1 MNRGFTI
8 ELINTNK
15 SERNINLFTNEGL
28 PDDVTVNVINTK
40 NNYDFL
46 LNIAQREGFIGS
58 GLMINSDLVNCITIH
73 DGSKLEIISFEKM
86 LIEKKILI
94 NGTSNFIS
102 LTVPQSSH
110 LVLQL
115 LPILDSD
122 VLKIIS
128 PSWLCIAGCK

>member
-8 ELINTNK
+8 ELINNNK
-15 SERNINLFTNEGL
+15 SDRDINLFTNEGL

-46 LNIAQREGFIGS
+46 LNIAIGEGFFGS

-73 DGSKLEIISFEKM
+73 DGSKFEIVSFENM

-102 LTVPQSSH
+102 LTVPPSSH
-110 LVLQL
+110 LVLAL
-115 LPILDSD
+115 LPILD
-122 VLKIIS
+122 
-128 PSWLCIAGCK
+128 

>member
-28 PDDVTVNVINTK
+28 PDDVTVNVINTQ
-40 NNYDFL
+40 NNYDIL
-46 LNIAQREGFIGS
+46 LNIALGEGFIGS
-58 GLMINSDLVNCITIH
+58 GLMTNSDLVNCITIH
-73 DGSKLEIISFEKM
+73 DGSKLEIVSFEKM

-102 LTVPQSSH
+102 LTVPPSSH
-110 LVLQL
+110 LVLAL
-115 LPILDSD
+115 LPILD
-122 VLKIIS
+122 
-128 PSWLCIAGCK
+128 

>member
-8 ELINTNK
+8 ELINNNK

-28 PDDVTVNVINTK
+28 PDNVTVNVINTK
-40 NNYDFL
+40 NNYHFL
-46 LNIAQREGFIGS
+46 LNIAQVEGFIGG

-73 DGSKLEIISFEKM
+73 DGSKLEIVSFEKM
-86 LIEKKILI
+86 LIEKKISI

-102 LTVPQSSH
+102 LTVPPSSH

-115 LPILDSD
+115 LPILD
-122 VLKIIS
+122 
-128 PSWLCIAGCK
+128 

>member
-8 ELINTNK
+8 ELINNNK
-15 SERNINLFTNEGL
+15 SERSINLFTNEGL
-28 PDDVTVNVINTK
+28 PNDVTVNVINTQ
-40 NNYDFL
+40 NNYDIL
-46 LNIAQREGFIGS
+46 LNIALREGFIGS
-58 GLMINSDLVNCITIH
+58 GLMTNSDLVNCITIH

-102 LTVPQSSH
+102 LTVPPSSH

-115 LPILDSD
+115 LPILD
-122 VLKIIS
+122 
-128 PSWLCIAGCK
+128 

>member
-1 MNRGFTI
+1 MEKGFTI
-8 ELINTNK
+8 EVCNNTIIEK
-15 SERNINLFTNEGL
+15 DIKLFTKEGL

-46 LNIAQREGFIGS
+46 LNIALGEGFMGS

-94 NGTSNFIS
+94 NGTSKFIS
-102 LTVPQSSH
+102 LTVPPSTH

-115 LPILDSD
+115 LPILD
-122 VLKIIS
+122 
-128 PSWLCIAGCK
+128 

>member
-1 MNRGFTI
+1 MEKGFTI
-8 ELINTNK
+8 EVCNNTIIEK
-15 SERNINLFTNEGL
+15 DIKLFTKEGL

-46 LNIAQREGFIGS
+46 LNIALGEGFMGS

-102 LTVPQSSH
+102 LTVPPSTH

-115 LPILDSD
+115 LPILD
-122 VLKIIS
+122 
-128 PSWLCIAGCK
+128 

>member
-8 ELINTNK
+8 ELINNNK

-46 LNIAQREGFIGS
+46 LNIAIGEGFIGS
-58 GLMINSDLVNCITIH
+58 GLMINSDLVNCIKIH
-73 DGSKLEIISFEKM
+73 DDSKLEIVSFEKM
-86 LIEKKILI
+86 LIEKKISI

-102 LTVPQSSH
+102 LTVPPSSH

-115 LPILDSD
+115 LPILD
-122 VLKIIS
+122 
-128 PSWLCIAGCK
+128 

>member
-1 MNRGFTI
+1 MNRGCTI

-73 DGSKLEIISFEKM
+73 DGSKLEIVSFEKM

-102 LTVPQSSH
+102 LTVPPSSH
-110 LVLQL
+110 LVLAL
-115 LPILDSD
+115 LPILD
-122 VLKIIS
+122 
-128 PSWLCIAGCK
+128 

>member
-1 MNRGFTI
+1 MNSGFTI
-8 ELINTNK
+8 ELINNNK

-28 PDDVTVNVINTK
+28 PDDVTVNVINKK

-46 LNIAQREGFIGS
+46 LNIALRDGFIGS

-73 DGSKLEIISFEKM
+73 NGSKLEIVNFEKM
-86 LIEKKILI
+86 LIEKKISI

-102 LTVPQSSH
+102 LTVPPSSH

-115 LPILDSD
+115 LPILD
-122 VLKIIS
+122 
-128 PSWLCIAGCK
+128 

>member
-8 ELINTNK
+8 ELINNYNA
-15 SERNINLFTNEGL
+15 EREINLFTKDGL

-46 LNIAQREGFIGS
+46 LNIAIAEGFIGS

-73 DGSKLEIISFEKM
+73 DVSKIEIISFEKM
-86 LIEKKILI
+86 FIEKIISI

-102 LTVPQSSH
+102 LTVPPSSH

-115 LPILDSD
+115 LPILD
-122 VLKIIS
+122 
-128 PSWLCIAGCK
+128 

>member
-8 ELINTNK
+8 ELINNNNV
-15 SERNINLFTNEGL
+15 EREINLFTKDGL
-28 PDDVTVNVINTK
+28 PDGVTVNVISTK

-46 LNIAQREGFIGS
+46 LNIALGEGFKGS

-73 DGSKLEIISFEKM
+73 DGSKLEIISFKKM

-94 NGTSNFIS
+94 NGTSKFIS
-102 LTVPQSSH
+102 LTVPPYTH

-115 LPILDSD
+115 LPILD
-122 VLKIIS
+122 
-128 PSWLCIAGCK
+128 